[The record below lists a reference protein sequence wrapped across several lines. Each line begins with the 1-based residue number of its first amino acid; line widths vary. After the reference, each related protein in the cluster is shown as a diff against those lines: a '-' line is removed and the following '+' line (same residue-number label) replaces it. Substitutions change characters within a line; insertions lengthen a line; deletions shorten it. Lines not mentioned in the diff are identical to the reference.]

1 MVMMMPTTTKMSQ
14 CLLVWL
20 AQRSNGYDDDDDGDD
35 NDDDDDG
42 DDGDDDVIRECL
54 ANSKTFRLKTH
65 EGRMTVQG
73 KGICFF
79 AIPFKK

>member
-1 MVMMMPTTTKMSQ
+1 MHLNFIPEVDDDGLPPDDDD
-14 CLLVWL
+14 
-20 AQRSNGYDDDDDGDD
+20 NDDDDDDGDD
-35 NDDDDDG
+35 DDDDD
-42 DDGDDDVIRECL
+42 DDDVNRECL

-73 KGICFF
+73 KGISLF